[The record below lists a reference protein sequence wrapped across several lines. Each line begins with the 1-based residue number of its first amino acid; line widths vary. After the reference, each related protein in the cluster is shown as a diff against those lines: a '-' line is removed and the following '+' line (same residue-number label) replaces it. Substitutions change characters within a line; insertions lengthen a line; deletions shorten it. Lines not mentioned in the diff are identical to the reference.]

1 MDQGKPRVLI
11 VRPSTGQEY
20 RLISTLQAAGY
31 EVQVAEPGA
40 EGLRLLDR
48 EPPDVTLVDLVDE
61 PDAGSRFISEARQ
74 RGGAE
79 REIIGVAD
87 AGPGSTV
94 APDAVRAGADS
105 IVEVSSAS
113 TMLVP
118 MVERASERARSMVR
132 AEHFRRRAEETLS
145 LARFDGIIG

>member
-1 MDQGKPRVLI
+1 
-11 VRPSTGQEY
+11 
-20 RLISTLQAAGY
+20 
-31 EVQVAEPGA
+31 
-40 EGLRLLDR
+40 
-48 EPPDVTLVDLVDE
+48 
-61 PDAGSRFISEARQ
+61 
-74 RGGAE
+74 GAE

-145 LARFDGIIG
+145 LARFDGIIGSHPAMQELLKRVAYVANTRATVLIQGESGTGKELIAAALHQNSKRRDGPYVRLNCASLAESV